1 MGKKARRMALCGMM
15 VALAM
20 VVMLMGG
27 VIPLATFCCP
37 VLASLALIPILMEY
51 GKKWTLMAYAAVA
64 ALGLMLSPD
73 KESALLFAFL
83 GYYPAVKPTLDKIKP
98 KLLGSLT
105 KLGIFNL
112 AAGAMLLTIAFVLRL
127 DAVMAEYA
135 AMGTVG
141 IIIFALLA
149 NFTMLMYDRML
160 LVMAVVYVKKFRPM
174 LMGGKGK

>member
-135 AMGTVG
+135 AMGKVG